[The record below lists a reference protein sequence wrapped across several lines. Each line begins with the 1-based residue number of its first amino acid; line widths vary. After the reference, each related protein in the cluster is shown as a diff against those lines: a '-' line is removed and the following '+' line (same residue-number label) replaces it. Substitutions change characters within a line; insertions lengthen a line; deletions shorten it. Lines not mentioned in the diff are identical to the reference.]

1 MAMKWYVV
9 HTYSGHENKAKLSL
23 QDRVRQHALQ
33 AKFGDVLIP
42 TDTVV
47 ELVKGQKRSTTRKFF
62 PGYIFVQMDMDQET
76 FHLVKNTPKIT
87 GFVGG
92 GTRPSPIPE
101 AEVLR
106 ITNQIAEGTLKPVT
120 RAVFEKGETVRV
132 AEGPLQGFTGLIEEV
147 NLEKGK
153 AKVMVSILGRST
165 PVDLAFNEIE
175 KT

>member
-62 PGYIFVQMDMDQET
+62 PGYIFVQMDLDQET

-87 GFVGG
+87 GLPGRHQPAAREGNRDPEPARRHDRRGIPAEAAHVVRGDRDGAGDRRPVRELHRDGG
-92 GTRPSPIPE
+92 RGE
-101 AEVLR
+101 AEK
-106 ITNQIAEGTLKPVT
+106 QK
-120 RAVFEKGETVRV
+120 VRV
-132 AEGPLQGFTGLIEEV
+132 
-147 NLEKGK
+147 N
-153 AKVMVSILGRST
+153 VSIFGRAT
-165 PVDLAFNEIE
+165 PVELDFAQVE
-175 KT
+175 KS